1 MVISYIL
8 NKGAELVGKKWRAV
22 IIWHLQF
29 GPLRFSELKRH
40 MPQVS
45 VKVLS
50 EVLQEMETNQLV
62 VRVQYATIPVRV
74 TYELHPEAMEFSE
87 ANIVCTIKIGEYLV
101 KHSKR
106 MEIPTETVDL
116 ITEFL
121 TDHRNQAT
129 DQ

>member
-29 GPLRFSELKRH
+29 GPLRFSELKRLI
-40 MPQVS
+40 PEVS

-50 EVLQEMETNQLV
+50 EVLQEMESNSLIIRT
-62 VRVQYATIPVRV
+62 QYATIPVRV
-74 TYELHPEAMEFSE
+74 TYQMHPEALEFIE
-87 ANIVCTIKIGEYLV
+87 ANICNTIKIGEYLV
-101 KHSKR
+101 KHSER
-106 MEIPTETVDL
+106 MEIPIKMVDL

-121 TDHRNQAT
+121 IKQRNQKT
-129 DQ
+129 N

>member
-22 IIWHLQF
+22 VIWHLQF

-40 MPQVS
+40 MPDVS

-50 EVLQEMETNQLV
+50 EVLQEMENNQLII
-62 VRVQYATIPVRV
+62 RVQYATIPVRV

-87 ANIVCTIKIGEYLV
+87 ANVVCTIKIAEYLV
-101 KHSKR
+101 KHSER
-106 MEIPTETVDL
+106 MEIPEETVDL
-116 ITEFL
+116 INEFL
-121 TDHRNQAT
+121 ANHRNQT
-129 DQ
+129 TG